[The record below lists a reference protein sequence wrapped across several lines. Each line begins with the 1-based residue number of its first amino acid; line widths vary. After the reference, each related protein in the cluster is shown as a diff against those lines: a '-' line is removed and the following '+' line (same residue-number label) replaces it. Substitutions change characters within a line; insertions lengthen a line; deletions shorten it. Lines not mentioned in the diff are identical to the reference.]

1 MVWVRFL
8 YFYQGMTPVCS
19 RLIIAW
25 FIERERRVRMKSF
38 SDEKVTQL
46 VTRPFCRKELKNV
59 IRV

>member
-1 MVWVRFL
+1 
-8 YFYQGMTPVCS
+8 MTPICS

-25 FIERERRVRMKSF
+25 FIEQKRRVRMKNF

-46 VTRPFCRKELKNV
+46 VTRPFCKKELKYV